1 MQYLRDTL
9 FQQVDVGHGITAFK
23 RTDWP
28 NEDRESGSWKE
39 AIANMLHG
47 EQPKASVPWSKGAYS
62 PVILKVNALKYS
74 SQRVRA
80 LLGIQRHGR
89 YEWATAEIHTA
100 LQMQGKPYIP
110 KLYAYGW
117 SKTRFGLPDRIFSIT
132 EFLSETKSVEEIAR
146 DEESSEIAL
155 RLALDTFRQA
165 IDDGLLHLD
174 PWAGNCLISDDQK
187 KCWLVDLE
195 FSKLNSQAP
204 IEHTLGFCCGFFYK
218 GSITKRFTPL
228 EYRGFVADWFS
239 QALPNRNLQLFIEK
253 MDFYMNN
260 HVKRKRRFAAF

>member
-9 FQQVDVGHGITAFK
+9 YQQVDVGHGLTAFK

-28 NEDRESGSWKE
+28 TEDTESGSWKE
-39 AIANMLHG
+39 AIASMLHG
-47 EQPKASVPWSKGAYS
+47 EQPKASVAWSSGAS
-62 PVILKVNALKYS
+62 APVILKVNALKYP
-74 SQRVRA
+74 SQRMRA

-110 KLYAYGW
+110 RLYAYGW

-146 DEESSEIAL
+146 DGGSSDTAL

-174 PWAGNCLISDDQK
+174 PWAGNCLISNNQE

-195 FSKLNSQAP
+195 FSKLNSNAP
-204 IEHTLGFCCGFFYK
+204 IEHKLGFCCGFFYK
-218 GSITKRFTPL
+218 GSIAERFSPN
-228 EYRGFVADWFS
+228 EYQRFVSDWFA
-239 QALPNRNLQLFIEK
+239 QALPSRNLQLFTEK
-253 MDFYMNN
+253 VDFYMNN